1 MQKVDMRTLIFGGSA
16 IVLAMI
22 AWVLYLEHDKRQFIE
37 SLPKLPQ
44 SLRHHADSATE
55 RLAPLPENKGEQTE
69 PETLET
75 AIDILTTVPA
85 DVTERAE
92 PGADTVFEEVFEESM
107 PEVDDTGL
115 SPELETLF
123 SQYYTFTQQV
133 VEVEKVLSPLLDT
146 HVLTTQRIR
155 EILSEALPNAPDD
168 AARQV
173 LYDELDELRAWQEEV
188 DPTIDDLQDER
199 TRISEKR
206 AAFLTAYGFSSWYEF
221 EETYQDTYS
230 VWASEQ

>member
-1 MQKVDMRTLIFGGSA
+1 M
-16 IVLAMI
+16 
-22 AWVLYLEHDKRQFIE
+22 
-37 SLPKLPQ
+37 
-44 SLRHHADSATE
+44 
-55 RLAPLPENKGEQTE
+55 
-69 PETLET
+69 
-75 AIDILTTVPA
+75 
-85 DVTERAE
+85 
-92 PGADTVFEEVFEESM
+92 
-107 PEVDDTGL
+107 
-115 SPELETLF
+115 
-123 SQYYTFTQQV
+123 
-133 VEVEKVLSPLLDT
+133 LSPLLDT

-173 LYDELDELRAWQEEV
+173 LEDEFDELRAWQEEV